1 MTIMSLFKKLEDRVH
16 TIPLKE
22 RIEQALFRLNTQKA
36 KLEQT
41 SMRLQQRDKEMF
53 QRTVGAE
60 LSKDSSHA
68 RLYANECAEIR
79 KMAHIVL
86 SSELALERVILRLQT
101 IEEFGDIMTQ
111 IAPVIGIVR
120 ETRGRI
126 AGVIPEVAN
135 ELGEVNDMLS
145 DMSLESG
152 GVEGDQSLEIQSSGR
167 EAQKVLEESGL
178 IAEQQMKERF
188 PELPVPGVRESQQQ
202 QPKPVA
208 ETRVPVAVAV
218 AEVVAEPE
226 PATSSTPQ
234 LPFEDRLLEYIK
246 SRKGEIS
253 ISNCSSDLSVGTD
266 EIKKGLERLRGDGK
280 IVIE

>member
-1 MTIMSLFKKLEDRVH
+1 MSLFKKLEDRVH

-145 DMSLESG
+145 DMSLETG
-152 GVEGDQSLEIQSSGR
+152 GVEGDQNYEIQSSGG
-167 EAQKVLEESGL
+167 EAKKVLEESGL

-188 PELPVPGVRESQQQ
+188 PELPVPGARESQQQ
-202 QPKPVA
+202 QPKTAV
-208 ETRVPVAVAV
+208 ETKVPVAVAV
-218 AEVVAEPE
+218 AVSEAGAEAEIPR
-226 PATSSTPQ
+226 SSTPQ
-234 LPFEDRLLEYIK
+234 RPFEDRLLEYIK
-246 SRKGEIS
+246 SRNGEIR
-253 ISNCSSDLSVGTD
+253 CTPR
-266 EIKKGLERLRGDGK
+266 EIGRAH
-280 IVIE
+280 V

>member
-1 MTIMSLFKKLEDRVH
+1 MSLFKKLEDRVH

-60 LSKDSSHA
+60 LSKDTSHA

-152 GVEGDQSLEIQSSGR
+152 GVEGDQNLEIQSSGG

-188 PELPVPGVRESQQQ
+188 PELPIPGARESQQQ
-202 QPKPVA
+202 RPKPVA
-208 ETRVPVAVAV
+208 ETKVPVAVAV
-218 AEVVAEPE
+218 AVSEAGGESEPT
-226 PATSSTPQ
+226 TSSPPQ

-253 ISNCSSDLSVGTD
+253 ISNCSTDLSVGTD
-266 EIKKGLERLRGDGK
+266 EIKRGLERLRGDGK

>member
-1 MTIMSLFKKLEDRVH
+1 MSRRNSQDLSLFKKLEDRVH

-22 RIEQALFRLNTQKA
+22 RIEQALFRLNTQKG

-60 LSKDSSHA
+60 LSKDTSHA

-79 KMAHIVL
+79 KMAHIVM

-120 ETRGRI
+120 ETRGKI

-135 ELGEVNDMLS
+135 ELGEVNEMLS

-152 GVEGDQSLEIQSSGR
+152 GVEGDQDYEIQASNG
-167 EAQKVLEESGL
+167 EAQKVLQESGL

-188 PELPVPGVRESQQQ
+188 PELPVPGISSALRREQVSEV
-202 QPKPVA
+202 KPLP
-208 ETRVPVAVAV
+208 PVAVAV
-218 AEVVAEPE
+218 SA
-226 PATSSTPQ
+226 
-234 LPFEDRLLEYIK
+234 
-246 SRKGEIS
+246 
-253 ISNCSSDLSVGTD
+253 
-266 EIKKGLERLRGDGK
+266 
-280 IVIE
+280 

>member
-1 MTIMSLFKKLEDRVH
+1 MSLFKRLEDRVH

-152 GVEGDQSLEIQSSGR
+152 GVEGDQNYEIQSSGG
-167 EAQKVLEESGL
+167 EAKKVLEESG

-188 PELPVPGVRESQQQ
+188 PELPVPGARESQQQ
-202 QPKPVA
+202 PKTAVEPK
-208 ETRVPVAVAV
+208 VPVAVAV
-218 AEVVAEPE
+218 AVSEAGAEAEIPR
-226 PATSSTPQ
+226 SSTLQ
-234 LPFEDRLLEYIK
+234 RPFEDRLLEYIK
-246 SRKGEIS
+246 SRNGEIS
-253 ISNCSSDLSVGTD
+253 ISNCSTDLSVGTD
-266 EIKKGLERLRGDGK
+266 EIKRGLERLRGDGK

>member
-1 MTIMSLFKKLEDRVH
+1 MSLFKRLEDRVH

-152 GVEGDQSLEIQSSGR
+152 GVEGDQNYEIQSSGG
-167 EAQKVLEESGL
+167 EAKKVLEESGL

-188 PELPVPGVRESQQQ
+188 PELPVPGARESQQQ
-202 QPKPVA
+202 QAKTAVEPK
-208 ETRVPVAVAV
+208 VPVAVAV
-218 AEVVAEPE
+218 SEAGAEAEIPR
-226 PATSSTPQ
+226 SSTLQ
-234 LPFEDRLLEYIK
+234 RPFEDRLLEYIK
-246 SRKGEIS
+246 SRNGEIS
-253 ISNCSSDLSVGTD
+253 ISNCSTDLSVGTD
-266 EIKKGLERLRGDGK
+266 EIKRGLERLRGDGK

>member
-1 MTIMSLFKKLEDRVH
+1 MSLFKKLEDRVH

-145 DMSLESG
+145 DMSLETG
-152 GVEGDQSLEIQSSGR
+152 GVEGDQNYEIQSSGG
-167 EAQKVLEESGL
+167 EAKKVLEESGL

-188 PELPVPGVRESQQQ
+188 PELPVPGARESQPQ
-202 QPKPVA
+202 QPKTAV
-208 ETRVPVAVAV
+208 ETKVPVAVAV
-218 AEVVAEPE
+218 AVSDAGAEAEIPR
-226 PATSSTPQ
+226 SSTLQ
-234 LPFEDRLLEYIK
+234 RPFEDRLLEYIK
-246 SRKGEIS
+246 SRNGEIS
-253 ISNCSSDLSVGTD
+253 ISNCSTDLSVGTD
-266 EIKKGLERLRGDGK
+266 EIKRGLERLRGDGK

>member
-1 MTIMSLFKKLEDRVH
+1 MSLFKRLEDRVH

-60 LSKDSSHA
+60 LSKDTSHA

-152 GVEGDQSLEIQSSGR
+152 GVEGDQNFEIQSSGG
-167 EAQKVLEESGL
+167 EAKKVLEESGL

-188 PELPVPGVRESQQQ
+188 PELPIPVARESQQQ
-202 QPKPVA
+202 QPKTVA
-208 ETRVPVAVAV
+208 ETKVPVAVAV
-218 AEVVAEPE
+218 SEAGGEPE
-226 PATSSTPQ
+226 PATSSRPQ
-234 LPFEDRLLEYIK
+234 VPFEDRLLEYIK

-253 ISNCSSDLSVGTD
+253 ISNCSTDLSVGTD
-266 EIKKGLERLRGDGK
+266 EIKRGLERLRGDGK